1 MSGSQINGSLLLH
14 IMKEKQRRFRS
25 FTGRLKQDEDRRM
38 TETRIYIGLNDAD
51 TGEQLYETGQYMD
64 QLKTVCQRYQV
75 PFSVDV
81 EDGGYYHED
90 GRYVE
95 ETSFVLV
102 LIDAGED
109 IVRGIAKDLCTQFNQ
124 ESVLVTEDHLEG
136 YFVNGN

>member
-1 MSGSQINGSLLLH
+1 MRGSQIHGALLLH
-14 IMKEKQRRFRS
+14 IMKKQQQRYHS
-25 FTGRLKQDEDRRM
+25 LKGRLKQDEDRRM

-51 TGEQLYETGQYMD
+51 TGEQLYDTGQYME

-102 LIDAGED
+102 LIDAGKD
-109 IVRGIAKDLCTQFNQ
+109 VVRGIAKDLCTQFNQ